1 MKINRFKVLFVAIL
15 LIASLNAQTQ
25 VARFCKISI
34 AQEKRGVEVIN
45 IDYGAAQNYAVFNDS
60 LITTNLEKV
69 KLKSNQLDA
78 FNYMGALGWECI
90 SIVSVIT
97 QYHQFPYDKFI
108 CIFKKVFTK
117 EDMH

>member
-1 MKINRFKVLFVAIL
+1 MKINRFTVLLAAIL
-15 LIASLNAQTQ
+15 LIGNVNAQTK

-45 IDYGAAQNYAVFNDS
+45 IDYGAAENYAVFNDS

-69 KLKSNQLDA
+69 KLTSNQLDA
-78 FNYMGALGWECI
+78 FNYMGSLGWECI
-90 SIVSVIT
+90 SIVSVIP
-97 QYHQFPYDKFI
+97 QYHGFPYDKFV